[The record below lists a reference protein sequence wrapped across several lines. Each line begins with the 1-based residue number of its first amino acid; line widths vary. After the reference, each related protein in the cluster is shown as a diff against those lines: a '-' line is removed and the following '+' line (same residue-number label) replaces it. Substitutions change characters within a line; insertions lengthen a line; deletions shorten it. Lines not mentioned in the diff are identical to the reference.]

1 MEQSYLSEI
10 INHLLKDE
18 ITNMSIIGF
27 VSDNPVTEVIR
38 NGDSVLIKGISD
50 EQWIYIFSK
59 DENELVGLLD
69 KLNTSDIYFASVE
82 DWMIPVINKKKE
94 FEWTLSTMRWYLP
107 DSVPV
112 PENKFKT
119 YPISTEHVGFI
130 ISQSNYKQFLTPRYI
145 KERITKSISACIYDD
160 DKLVAWGLTHDD
172 GALGSLNVL
181 NEYRG
186 RKYGT
191 EIVLS
196 LIHQCR
202 ELGKIPF
209 AQIEETNSKAIKLVS
224 GLGFIKDR
232 RVTWIKCKESI
243 K

>member
-1 MEQSYLSEI
+1 MDQSRLSEI

-27 VSDNPVTEVIR
+27 ASDNPVTEILR
-38 NGDSVLIKGISD
+38 EGESVLIKGISD
-50 EQWIYIFSK
+50 EEWIYIFSK
-59 DENELVGLLD
+59 NEGELTNLLESLTE
-69 KLNTSDIYFASVE
+69 KDIYFASVE

-107 DSVPV
+107 DSVSV
-112 PENKFKT
+112 QENKYDT
-119 YPISTEHVGFI
+119 LPISTEHVGFI

-145 KERITKSISACIYDD
+145 KERITKSVSACIYEDN
-160 DKLVAWGLTHDD
+160 KLVAWGLTHDD

-181 NEYRG
+181 DEYRG
-186 RKYGT
+186 KKYGT

-196 LIHQCR
+196 LIKQCR

-209 AQIEETNSKAIKLVS
+209 AQIEETNEKAIKLVTR
-224 GLGFIKDR
+224 LGFVKDR
-232 RVTWIKCKESI
+232 RVTWIKCKSN
-243 K
+243 